1 MPITISNNTIT
12 GVQAGG
18 MDGVPFASG
27 TKLLFQ
33 QSSAPTGWT
42 KDVTHN
48 DKSMRVVSGTVGSG
62 GSVAFTTA
70 FASQAVSGSISSTTA
85 SNQDTTAGGTV
96 GNTTLSAA
104 QMPSHKH
111 NIRLE
116 YGVPGNG
123 GYPPGSKYS
132 QINGDQTYAQYDFNI
147 MATAGSNNAHNHSFS
162 GAAHNHA
169 QNAHNHT
176 FTGTA
181 INMAVQY
188 VDVIIATKD

>member
-1 MPITISNNTIT
+1 MPITISNNTIS

-27 TKLLFQ
+27 TRLLFQ
-33 QSSAPTGWT
+33 QTAAPTGWT

-48 DKSMRVVSGTVGSG
+48 DKSMRVVSGTVSSG

-70 FASQAVSGSISSTTA
+70 FASQAVNGSIGSTTA
-85 SNQDTTAGGTV
+85 TNQATTAGGTV

-104 QMPSHKH
+104 QMPSHDH
-111 NIRLE
+111 YTTITRMTQGTTRTANNE
-116 YGVPGNG
+116 VGVTAAGVYG
-123 GYPPGSKYS
+123 S
-132 QINGDQTYAQYDFNI
+132 QNWLTSG
-147 MATAGSNNAHNHSFS
+147 AGSSGAHNHSFTGS
-162 GAAHNHA
+162 SHGHT
-169 QNAHNHT
+169 QDAHNHT

-188 VDVIIATKD
+188 VDIIIATKD